1 VLIYI
6 VLRLDL
12 KLTRFFS
19 LKANIGGVDLF
30 IMAYAWSQRG
40 ITYMVSSCGTTVRHE
55 KTYKSKFED
64 EFGNVSEKE
73 LPRPAVAHFLYEFLP
88 LIDEHNKARQNFL
101 ALEKTWLTKDPWVRL
116 MSTLLGMCN
125 I

>member
-1 VLIYI
+1 MLIYI

-12 KLTRFFS
+12 KLTHFFS

-40 ITYMVSSCGTTVRHE
+40 ITCMVSSCGTTVRHE

-64 EFGNVSEKE
+64 EFGNVSKKE
-73 LPRPAVAHFLYEFLP
+73 LPRPAVVHFLYEFLP

-116 MSTLLGMCN
+116 LSTLLGMCN